1 MPVEGSNPYSDFSDD
16 ALIGGAAAF
25 GAKPDAMIG
34 EITRRLKDS
43 VVEQTRAA
51 ERLGNKL
58 WWLNFW
64 LLVFTVAIAAM
75 TGALVWFTLRTGGLK

>member
-1 MPVEGSNPYSDFSDD
+1 MVDEVVNPYREMSDD
-16 ALIGGAAAF
+16 SLIGRANVSGATQ
-25 GAKPDAMIG
+25 GALVG
-34 EITRRLKDS
+34 EVTRRLKDS